1 MDVRSQG
8 RGRRR
13 PNGASHVL
21 VVRRSVLDTIIQEH
35 GGDPLS
41 FRAIQITLATITL
54 VIVAVPI
61 VEITAQIDVPDGPAD
76 ERMAAYR
83 DIPILRC
90 GIPDKLERFLAPE
103 DPEVVRI
110 ATALAGAPE
119 PYMAAL
125 KHVYANTTY
134 VSDAD
139 RDHWQF
145 PAETI
150 YSGTGDCE
158 DMALLLTSIC
168 RALGYDAVLITVP
181 GHVASAVRMD
191 GELIIM
197 EPTAGITSTYNEYH
211 IVGCT
216 AIYIM
221 MYVGWP
227 IIGTVLALL
236 LIMDVGS
243 PSSRGVYVRHE
254 AQPEA
259 I

>member
-1 MDVRSQG
+1 M
-8 RGRRR
+8 
-13 PNGASHVL
+13 
-21 VVRRSVLDTIIQEH
+21 
-35 GGDPLS
+35 S
-41 FRAIQITLATITL
+41 FRAVQITLATITL
-54 VIVAVPI
+54 VVVAVPI
-61 VEITAQIDVPDGPAD
+61 CEITAHTDVPDGPAD
-76 ERMAAYR
+76 ERVAAYR
-83 DIPILRC
+83 EIPMIRC

-110 ATALAGAPE
+110 AAALADAPE
-119 PYMAAL
+119 PYIAAL
-125 KHVYANTTY
+125 KHVYANTAY
-134 VSDAD
+134 VSDGG
-139 RDHWQF
+139 RDYWQF

-150 YSGTGDCE
+150 HSGTGDCE

-181 GHVASAVRMD
+181 GHVASAVRMG

-197 EPTAGITSTYNEYH
+197 EPTAGITSTYDEYH
-211 IVGCT
+211 IVGYT
-216 AIYIM
+216 ATYIM

-227 IIGTVLALL
+227 IIGTVLAIL

-243 PSSRGVYVRHE
+243 PSGRGVYVRHK